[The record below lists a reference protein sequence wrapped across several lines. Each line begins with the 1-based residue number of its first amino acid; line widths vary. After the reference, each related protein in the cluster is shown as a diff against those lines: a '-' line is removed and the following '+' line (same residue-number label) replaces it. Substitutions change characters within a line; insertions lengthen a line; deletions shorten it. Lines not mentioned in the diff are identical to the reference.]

1 MSFESFVALR
11 YLLARKGQAFI
22 SVISWI
28 SVAGVALG
36 VGSLIIVMGVM
47 NGFTTDLRDKII
59 GATAH
64 AILFSV
70 NPLFEDEALRAAIVA
85 TPGVIGATP
94 FIYSELMLSSRAG
107 VKGAVLRGI
116 DPATAPQVLGALNTL
131 TEGAVESLA
140 AEDGLPGILVG
151 KDLAGHLG
159 LYIGSRVNLLAPSG
173 QQSSTGFSPR
183 LKAFRVAGIFSTGL
197 YQYDSS
203 LIFVGLR
210 AARETLGWPPGRIT
224 GLELAVRDVY
234 AADAVAD
241 EVIARIGPERFYAR
255 TWTTMNSN
263 LFAAL
268 RLEKAAMAVI
278 LILVVLIGSFSIVTA
293 LVMLVMEKTRDIAVL
308 MSMGATR
315 RAIRRLFII
324 QGVIIGLAGTSL
336 GTVLGI
342 GASLLLSEYKII
354 ELPPGVYSLDY
365 MPVLLHASDIVLT
378 VLCAMLLCFLA
389 TLYPARQAA
398 RLEPVDALRQE

>member
-22 SVISWI
+22 SVISWL

-70 NPLFEDEALRAAIVA
+70 TPLFEDETLRAAIAA
-85 TPGVIGATP
+85 TPGVAGATP
-94 FIYSELMLSSRAG
+94 FIYSELMLSSPAG
-107 VKGAVLRGI
+107 VKGVVLRGI
-116 DPATAPQVLGALNTL
+116 DPATAPPVLGALQSL
-131 TEGAVESLA
+131 SEDSLKDLGPGEGP
-140 AEDGLPGILVG
+140 PGILVG
-151 KDLAGHLG
+151 KDLAAYLS
-159 LYIGSRVNLLAPSG
+159 LYEGSRVTLLAPSG

-183 LKAFRVAGIFSTGL
+183 LRNFRVAGIFSTGL

-203 LIFVGLR
+203 LVFVGLK
-210 AARETLGWPPGRIT
+210 AARETLGWPAGRIT

-234 AADAVAD
+234 AADAVAAQ
-241 EVIARIGPERFYAR
+241 VVSRIGPERFYAK

-268 RLEKAAMAVI
+268 SLEKAAMAII
-278 LILVVLIGSFSIVTA
+278 LALVVLIGSFSIVTA

-315 RAIRRLFII
+315 RAVRRLFIL
-324 QGVIIGLAGTSL
+324 QGMIIGLAGTAL
-336 GTVLGI
+336 GTVLGV

-365 MPVLLHASDIVLT
+365 MPVLLHTSDIVLT
-378 VLCAMLLCFLA
+378 VLCALLLCFLA
-389 TLYPARQAA
+389 TLYPARQAS